1 MFKLL
6 FVSRYRGFTHYLHSK
21 STSMRLTSISILQQ
35 SMIENLEKHN
45 IECKV
50 VAARR
55 YVGER
60 ITRLPILNMSK
71 KRHFA
76 KLLDEF
82 EPDAVI
88 LDSPNELG
96 PIVARRKIPLLVYFW
111 DDWLQDV
118 YATSA
123 TGRKMSLPVYFWNR
137 WLHRKRVHE
146 DNTVFQILKL
156 MMRPHII
163 DPCLKSATVILAETD
178 SVAASIREHYPESCV
193 ATFPYTSLDTDYWK
207 REGAGDGD
215 AMDLRHPCVG
225 LLQNADWWP
234 KAREMLVLPRVM
246 EALPHV
252 TFYWA
257 GDGRYRD
264 RVLAALS
271 GHDNFKW
278 LGTLEYPDKFKEYV
292 SSIDIYGLAS
302 CNDMSPYSMKH
313 AMSMERPTIATDV
326 GGISDTVRDGETG
339 FLVRQGDHTGWT
351 EKISLLLGDAKMA
364 RDMGKQ
370 GRRFVQDNWDN
381 SVAAERLV
389 GILEGIKSQR
399 HGS

>member
-50 VAARR
+50 VAAGR
-55 YVGER
+55 YVGEH

-82 EPDAVI
+82 EPDAVM
-88 LDSPNELG
+88 LDSPSELG

-111 DDWLQDV
+111 NDWLQDV

-163 DPCLKSATVILAETD
+163 DPCLKRATVILAETESIAGAIRRRYPD
-178 SVAASIREHYPESCV
+178 SRVM
-193 ATFPYTSLDTDYWK
+193 TFPYSSIDTDYWK
-207 REGAGDGD
+207 
-215 AMDLRHPCVG
+215 
-225 LLQNADWWP
+225 
-234 KAREMLVLPRVM
+234 M
-246 EALPHV
+246 E
-252 TFYWA
+252 WI
-257 GDGRYRD
+257 GG
-264 RVLAALS
+264 
-271 GHDNFKW
+271 
-278 LGTLEYPDKFKEYV
+278 GT
-292 SSIDIYGLAS
+292 S
-302 CNDMSPYSMKH
+302 
-313 AMSMERPTIATDV
+313 
-326 GGISDTVRDGETG
+326 
-339 FLVRQGDHTGWT
+339 
-351 EKISLLLGDAKMA
+351 
-364 RDMGKQ
+364 
-370 GRRFVQDNWDN
+370 
-381 SVAAERLV
+381 
-389 GILEGIKSQR
+389 
-399 HGS
+399 